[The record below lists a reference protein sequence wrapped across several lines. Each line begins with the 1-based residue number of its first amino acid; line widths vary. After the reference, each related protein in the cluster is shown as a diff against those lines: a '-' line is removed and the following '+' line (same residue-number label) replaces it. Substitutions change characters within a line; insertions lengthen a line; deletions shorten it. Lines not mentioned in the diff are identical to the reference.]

1 VPYKVGSL
9 TRIRPIDVC
18 GGRLILILRSYS
30 FSQSFVG
37 DRAEQRAPSQ
47 SRCTVIWNF
56 GCSVPE
62 DLLFGLAFGGECDF
76 VLMPFCTCIC
86 IYTLLGLA
94 PDRTFFT
101 QVGEEMRLV
110 WSGLAWPGLACAV
123 VQDKQGTP
131 TALIRGPFKR
141 ENKWRRED
149 GSGPSTVRTAPFL
162 DKTLT

>member
-1 VPYKVGSL
+1 MWWSFD
-9 TRIRPIDVC
+9 IDK
-18 GGRLILILRSYS
+18 L
-30 FSQSFVG
+30 FFPQTFVG

-56 GCSVPE
+56 GSSVPE
-62 DLLFGLAFGGECDF
+62 DLLFGLAFVGECDF
-76 VLMPFCTCIC
+76 VLKPFCTWIC
-86 IYTLLGLA
+86 IYTLPGLV

-101 QVGEEMRLV
+101 QAGEELRLV
-110 WSGLAWPGLACAV
+110 WLGLACAV
-123 VQDKQGTP
+123 VQGKQGTP

-162 DKTLT
+162 DRTLT